1 MPVAAER
8 ARMDPTDLSDAQLDQ
23 LADQLAGRLPSGT
36 HGDRVVLSRRAF
48 AAAVGGTLGASG
60 LVALGVD
67 PAAAQAAGQ
76 VGTSADPVDA
86 RLFDL
91 YVANAL
97 QSDLDAG
104 GNALTNVGSLS
115 TEIAEI
121 TKQTDGNA
129 RHFLVGIRE
138 TSPLGFTDILEFD
151 HNGRTNK
158 YVAVSLRGWVVE
170 GGVGASRS
178 YDVLDVANGIDD
190 NWGSSGSDLLTG
202 DGWRVRVGSDNS
214 KAYLQINLDQSFPD
228 GFLLISTA
236 CKEDIIRVY

>member
-1 MPVAAER
+1 
-8 ARMDPTDLSDAQLDQ
+8 MDPTDLSDAQLDQ

-86 RLFDL
+86 FVYDL
-91 YVANAL
+91 DVANAL

-115 TEIAEI
+115 TGGLNIGDHETI
-121 TKQTDGNA
+121 N
-129 RHFLVGIRE
+129 GIE
-138 TSPLGFTDILEFD
+138 SGSV
-151 HNGRTNK
+151 N
-158 YVAVSLRGWVVE
+158 
-170 GGVGASRS
+170 
-178 YDVLDVANGIDD
+178 LDVGPAPDSSSDTLAIATDTVTFDTAFETTPIVLTSVNTAGGDNIYATARNIDTT
-190 NWGSSGSDLLTG
+190 GCSIDLKNPST
-202 DGWRVRVGSDNS
+202 
-214 KAYLQINLDQSFPD
+214 LDPPARD
-228 GFLLISTA
+228 VYWVALA
-236 CKEDIIRVY
+236 ED

>member
-1 MPVAAER
+1 
-8 ARMDPTDLSDAQLDQ
+8 MDPTDLSDAQLDQ

-104 GNALTNVGSLS
+104 GNALTNVRSIS
-115 TEIAEI
+115 TE
-121 TKQTDGNA
+121 QTDIKQMPEGSTSTYA
-129 RHFLVGIRE
+129 HIGDGASDIYQPSPSVDDTETVILDETGDDDSPYMLVLVSAYSGATDNFGDLLLHGGKPNSVDR
-138 TSPLGFTDILEFD
+138 LGQLT
-151 HNGRTNK
+151 RTN
-158 YVAVSLRGWVVE
+158 GP
-170 GGVGASRS
+170 SRS
-178 YDVLDVANGIDD
+178 YSTDYDTNELRITKASGTHNIITRGLVADPFD
-190 NWGSSGSDLLTG
+190 
-202 DGWRVRVGSDNS
+202 
-214 KAYLQINLDQSFPD
+214 F
-228 GFLLISTA
+228 F
-236 CKEDIIRVY
+236 

>member
-1 MPVAAER
+1 
-8 ARMDPTDLSDAQLDQ
+8 MDPTDLSDAQLDQ

-86 RLFDL
+86 FVYDFD
-91 YVANAL
+91 VANAL

-115 TEIAEI
+115 TGKTQTEKLESIKTTETIDNGLIPYSSSYIEVDGEGGSADDLEGISDPVDGAVVTLIEGDADITVINSAGNGPTDMRLDGSDYVMDDVFSGIRLMYTTNRWKEIA
-121 TKQTDGNA
+121 
-129 RHFLVGIRE
+129 RF
-138 TSPLGFTDILEFD
+138 
-151 HNGRTNK
+151 
-158 YVAVSLRGWVVE
+158 
-170 GGVGASRS
+170 
-178 YDVLDVANGIDD
+178 
-190 NWGSSGSDLLTG
+190 
-202 DGWRVRVGSDNS
+202 
-214 KAYLQINLDQSFPD
+214 
-228 GFLLISTA
+228 
-236 CKEDIIRVY
+236 